1 MIKAIKKINQY
12 WDEINPLRRSIV
24 TGSSLLLGLVAT
36 NKIVL
41 FIIISI
47 IFCQR
52 IIFNANGL
60 EKTEKVIKNTF
71 DHLKKDKEN
80 EEYPVV

>member
-1 MIKAIKKINQY
+1 MIKAIKKINEY

-24 TGSSLLLGLVAT
+24 TGSSILLGLLAA

-52 IIFNANGL
+52 IIFNANAL
-60 EKTEKVIKNTF
+60 EKTEKVVKKTF
-71 DHLKKDKEN
+71 KILKKD
-80 EEYPVV
+80 EESNG